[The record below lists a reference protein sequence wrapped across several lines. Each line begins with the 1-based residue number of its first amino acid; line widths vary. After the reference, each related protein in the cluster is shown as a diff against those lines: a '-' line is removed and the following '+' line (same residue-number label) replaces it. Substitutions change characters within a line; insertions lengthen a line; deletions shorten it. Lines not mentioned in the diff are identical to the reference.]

1 MYDMQ
6 VVACKENLIYIIYM
20 LLSALACIYTIYIT
34 NLHVVHAHTLLLM

>member
-20 LLSALACIYTIYIT
+20 LLSALACDNMHLYYIY
-34 NLHVVHAHTLLLM
+34 N